1 MVHCLEPLGREL
13 VCNLSREGSF
23 APRNLRSPSGGGG
36 KLQKQKSEGAVHV
49 GGELE
54 TTAVD
59 DADPLATASINLW
72 RTPPRDRTSA
82 PLYWP
87 KHRDRRVS

>member
-1 MVHCLEPLGREL
+1 M
-13 VCNLSREGSF
+13 S
-23 APRNLRSPSGGGG
+23 
-36 KLQKQKSEGAVHV
+36 LQ
-49 GGELE
+49 
-54 TTAVD
+54 VD

-87 KHRDRRVS
+87 KHRDRRVSGGAPVSARSATAVGSVTLTLQLEGDAGGALIECRLGTRPTTR